1 MQAILS
7 PRRTGRERVDRVP
20 SLTLS
25 YSRLFLVAI
34 RDTILPASQPFLLA
48 PINSLSTLDPAR
60 RTIDSI
66 HTRLDRGVTSGF
78 LNLYLFNYDPLD
90 PQTLE
95 VHPSATP

>member
-48 PINSLSTLDPAR
+48 PINSLSTQSSIKHVEQSIQFTPA
-60 RTIDSI
+60 
-66 HTRLDRGVTSGF
+66 
-78 LNLYLFNYDPLD
+78 
-90 PQTLE
+90 
-95 VHPSATP
+95 